1 MNEENIYGKMTGFE
15 KQVAEYLDKLD
26 ISWKFEYPVFLNDE
40 KERPRLWTPD
50 FYLLDLNIYVEVCGS
65 RNFDYEYRKRRY
77 YENKIDVIY
86 LHLYKDEA
94 EWQDHFKERLMVFV
108 KERLPR
114 LNKMMD
120 LAFNKC

>member
-1 MNEENIYGKMTGFE
+1 MNEENVYGKMTDSE

-50 FYLLDLNIYVEVCGS
+50 FYLPDLNIYVEVCGS
-65 RNFDYEYRKRRY
+65 KNFDYEYRKHRY
-77 YENKIDVIY
+77 FENKIDVIY
-86 LHLYKDEA
+86 LHLYKDKI

-120 LAFNKC
+120 LAFKK